1 MKLYSQ
7 SDIGLRRNSNQDYCM
22 TGYFPDGSA
31 WAIVCD
37 GMGGANGGSTA
48 SRVAT
53 ETIAETLSGGY
64 RENMERQEIG
74 SLMKLAIEYANKA
87 VYEMSQHIQGLDGM
101 GTTVVCAIAK
111 DNWLHVVHAGDS
123 RAYLCTNDSVRQ
135 ITTDHSIVQ
144 ELVQAGTITPEEARI
159 HPNRNLITRALG
171 TEPVLRTDYNT
182 VEFKNGAKVI
192 LCTDGLSNYI
202 TDKGLLDFIRN
213 NQCDKLTDML
223 IEKAKELGGSD
234 NITVAII
241 SSEEG

>member
-22 TGYFPDGSA
+22 TGYFPDGAA

-53 ETIAETLSGGY
+53 ETIAETLTGGY
-64 RENMERQEIG
+64 RENMTRQETER
-74 SLMKLAIEYANKA
+74 LMKLAIDYANKA
-87 VYEMSQHIQGLDGM
+87 VYDMAKHVSGLEGM
-101 GTTVVCAIAK
+101 GTTVVCVIAK
-111 DNWLHVVHAGDS
+111 DDRLHVVHAGDS
-123 RAYLCTNDSVRQ
+123 RAYLCTNDTIRQ

-144 ELVQAGTITPEEARI
+144 ELVEAGQITPEEART

-182 VEFKNGAKVI
+182 VEFRDGAKVI
-192 LCTDGLSNYI
+192 ICTDGMSNYI
-202 TDKGLLDFIRN
+202 TDESLLEFIRN
-213 NQCDKLTDML
+213 NDCDRLTDKL

-234 NITVAII
+234 NITVAVI
-241 SSEEG
+241 SS